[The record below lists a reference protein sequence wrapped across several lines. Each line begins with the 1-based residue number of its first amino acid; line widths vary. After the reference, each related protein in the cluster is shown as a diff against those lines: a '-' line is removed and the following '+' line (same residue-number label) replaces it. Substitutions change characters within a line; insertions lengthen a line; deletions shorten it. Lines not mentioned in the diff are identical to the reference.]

1 LALNSARLRSAANL
15 AASANPR
22 RMKQNEHAAKRAD
35 IGDPMT

>member
-1 LALNSARLRSAANL
+1 LAQNSARLRSANP
-15 AASANPR
+15 AAAANPR